1 MPDEIPPSLR
11 AELDALHEADK
22 AVLRKLEEQATEVN
36 AKLSASYNELTS
48 RLRVVEEDLSHMRA
62 SLAQTATKSDIATL
76 SLKFDQQV
84 IGILRD
90 SINAAPEWAAT
101 KIASQSNSTQ
111 RLIAGITLVGVLI
124 ALAKAFHL

>member
-22 AVLRKLEEQATEVN
+22 AFLKKLEAQSAEMN
-36 AKLSASYNELTS
+36 AKLSASYSELTS
-48 RLRVVEEDLSHMRA
+48 RLRVVEEDLGHMRA
-62 SLAQTATKSDIATL
+62 ALAQTATKSDIGAL
-76 SLKFDQQV
+76 SSKFDREV

-90 SINAAPEWAAT
+90 SINAAPGWVAT
-101 KIASQSNSTQ
+101 KIASEGNGIQ
-111 RLIAGITLVGVLI
+111 RLIVGVTLIGVLI